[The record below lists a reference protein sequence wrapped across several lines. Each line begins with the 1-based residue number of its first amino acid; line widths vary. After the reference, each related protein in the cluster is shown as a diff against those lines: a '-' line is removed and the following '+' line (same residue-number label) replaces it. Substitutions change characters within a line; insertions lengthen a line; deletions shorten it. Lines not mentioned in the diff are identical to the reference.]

1 MVLAK
6 VVEHIVDVLSEVDV
20 AGVVVGLGH
29 AQAKGSTERL
39 VFKYETIGILKFQSF
54 RQFYINI

>member
-39 VFKYETIGILKFQSF
+39 KGSP
-54 RQFYINI
+54 